1 MCAWRFPGAAVS
13 VRHGRRSLASVG
25 VSPPFFFVLSFV
37 IAGLDPAI
45 HAEVT
50 LANAPTGICL
60 LQLSMDHRVKP
71 GGDESKSGVTV
82 AWHSSD
88 AQPHR
93 ENEILFRH
101 CERSEAIQSAAPP
114 WIASSLRSSQ

>member
-1 MCAWRFPGAAVS
+1 MP
-13 VRHGRRSLASVG
+13 VRHGRRALRLSAFRLRIFLSFF
-25 VSPPFFFVLSFV
+25 PFVPFV

-45 HAEVT
+45 HAAVKP
-50 LANAPTGICL
+50 AKRFPPNVCL
-60 LQLSMDHRVKP
+60 LELCMDHRVKP

-93 ENEILFRH
+93 ENEILFSPLPIGERSS
-101 CERSEAIQSAAPP
+101 ERSE
-114 WIASSLRSSQ
+114 RG